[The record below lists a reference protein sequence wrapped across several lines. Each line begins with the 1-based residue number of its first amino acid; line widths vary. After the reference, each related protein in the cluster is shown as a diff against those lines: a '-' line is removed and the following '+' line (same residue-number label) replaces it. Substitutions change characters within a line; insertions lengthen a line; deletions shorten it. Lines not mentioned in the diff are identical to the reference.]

1 MEGGLPRNP
10 WQAACQVSRRS
21 YAARAFGGCLWILRF
36 LEVHPLRVFVTGL
49 PSAVA
54 FSGEQTMRLAGFQ
67 EQHIFKGEQ

>member
-36 LEVHPLRVFVTGL
+36 LEMHPLRVFVTGL
-49 PSAVA
+49 PSAAAVFGRINDA
-54 FSGEQTMRLAGFQ
+54 LGGLS
-67 EQHIFKGEQ
+67 